1 MESYFWVAI
10 AAGTSLGILIIWIW
24 RGQGQEKPSHSRIE
38 DATGV
43 EEARYP
49 AAKKQL

>member
-1 MESYFWVAI
+1 MDSYFWVAI

-24 RGQGQEKPSHSRIE
+24 RGQGQEEPSPSRID

-43 EEARYP
+43 EEAPYP
-49 AAKKQL
+49 AVKKQL